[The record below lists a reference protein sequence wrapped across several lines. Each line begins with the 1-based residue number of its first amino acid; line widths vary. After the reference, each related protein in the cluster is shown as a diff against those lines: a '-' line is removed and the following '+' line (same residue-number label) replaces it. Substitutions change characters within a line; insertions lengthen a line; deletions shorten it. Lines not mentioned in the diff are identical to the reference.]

1 MPGALRSYAKWLHT
15 RWPAGVVEKLPEVD
29 ANYRSNVPG
38 LYIVGDLTGIPLLKF
53 SSDSGARA
61 VEHIRGDPRFQQ
73 ERQSE
78 DDGEVLDVAIVGAG
92 VSGMAAALAARE
104 AGLSFELFEAT
115 EPFST
120 VVNFP
125 RGKPIFTYPTD
136 MVPAGDLQFTAEV
149 KEPLVAELRE
159 SVARQRGE
167 LAALA
172 DDGPGIHTMKIH
184 ASVEPLLDDDSAV
197 VLEGADVG
205 FYGAAYLP
213 AVRKD
218 RWFTNGVMGM
228 LGWAIPF
235 GIGAQAALPDSRVV
249 VMAGDG
255 SFGFNGFELDTAV
268 RHRIP
273 VVIVVGNDSV
283 WGIDYHQQ
291 VKFFGRSIATELR
304 PGTRYD
310 LVAEALGARGEYV
323 EEAGDVGP
331 ALRRALDSD
340 IPSVVN
346 VRTSPSPSPLTRW
359 VLDTK
364 QY

>member
-1 MPGALRSYAKWLHT
+1 
-15 RWPAGVVEKLPEVD
+15 
-29 ANYRSNVPG
+29 
-38 LYIVGDLTGIPLLKF
+38 
-53 SSDSGARA
+53 
-61 VEHIRGDPRFQQ
+61 
-73 ERQSE
+73 
-78 DDGEVLDVAIVGAG
+78 
-92 VSGMAAALAARE
+92 
-104 AGLSFELFEAT
+104 
-115 EPFST
+115 
-120 VVNFP
+120 
-125 RGKPIFTYPTD
+125 
-136 MVPAGDLQFTAEV
+136 
-149 KEPLVAELRE
+149 
-159 SVARQRGE
+159 
-167 LAALA
+167 
-172 DDGPGIHTMKIH
+172 
-184 ASVEPLLDDDSAV
+184 
-197 VLEGADVG
+197 
-205 FYGAAYLP
+205 
-213 AVRKD
+213 VRKD

-255 SFGFNGFELDTAV
+255 SFGFNGFEIDTAV

-291 VKFFGRSIATELR
+291 VKFFGRSIATELT